1 MEFLGIGY
9 QELLLVLIL
18 MLVVVGPERLPA
30 MAYQIGR
37 AVRTL
42 QQYARQVRDE
52 FGDEISY
59 LEEQVRVVRGE
70 VDTLNTEL
78 RQQSTQFNN
87 EMRDATAPIQA
98 ELRQLNAPL
107 NSEPGSTVP
116 SEAALVMAGT
126 IAANGVSLNGNG
138 STPPDQPLPAASPA
152 DVEPKKAEEKPKNTL
167 VF

>member
-18 MLVVVGPERLPA
+18 LLVVVGPERLPG

-52 FGDEISY
+52 FSDEIGY
-59 LEEQVRVVRGE
+59 LEEQVRVVKGE
-70 VDTLNTEL
+70 VGTLNTEL
-78 RQQSTQFNN
+78 RDQTSKFN
-87 EMRDATAPIQA
+87 A
-98 ELRQLNAPL
+98 ELRDQTTKFNTELRQATEPIDSGLRELTAPPTA
-107 NSEPGSTVP
+107 EPTSAVP
-116 SEAALVMAGT
+116 SEAALVLT
-126 IAANGVSLNGNG
+126 NGA
-138 STPPDQPLPAASPA
+138 TPPAESEPR
-152 DVEPKKAEEKPKNTL
+152 VEPPVAGNTEASGQPPL

>member
-18 MLVVVGPERLPA
+18 LLVVVGPERLPG

-52 FGDEISY
+52 FGDEIGY

-70 VDTLNTEL
+70 VGTLNSEL
-78 RQQSTQFNN
+78 REQTSKFNS
-87 EMRDATAPIQA
+87 ELRDATAPIES
-98 ELRQLNAPL
+98 ELRAATSAPTP
-107 NSEPGSTVP
+107 EPASTVP
-116 SEAALVMAGT
+116 SEAALVLSDA

-138 STPPDQPLPAASPA
+138 TTPHSEAADPAPAATAGDGGQP
-152 DVEPKKAEEKPKNTL
+152 PL